1 LLRKRSAIA
10 IVMLLALAAPAAA
23 LAGNGGVGPPS
34 SNTPSGDAIRE
45 VYWVV
50 LGVCAFAFVVVEAA
64 LITFIVR
71 FRRRR
76 TAAADLE
83 GPQIHGNT
91 RLEIAWTVVP
101 ALILAGLAAFA
112 LFKVPAVQANP
123 SESSVA
129 AGETVNIDVIGHQ
142 FYWQYEYPNGAIS
155 LDTLYV
161 PAGRTTSLHLR
172 TEDVNHSWW
181 VPELT
186 GKLDLTAG
194 RENVLNFKPRDVG
207 TFEGTCA
214 EFCGIQ
220 HAVMQTKV
228 EVLSEAG
235 YQAWLARNAPDTQ
248 DPVALGKSEW
258 ESVCAKCH
266 NLDGSGLVGPS
277 IAGNSTML
285 QVDSLRDLLYTGQDL
300 PTFDSYMP
308 AVGAGWSDRQLE
320 ALVAYLKSNDQ
331 LSSAPQ
337 QLPGTGGSSSGS

>member
-1 LLRKRSAIA
+1 
-10 IVMLLALAAPAAA
+10 MTLLALAAPAAA
-23 LAGNGGVGPPS
+23 LAGSNGGVAPPP

-50 LGVCAFAFVVVEAA
+50 LGVCAFVFICVEVA
-64 LITFIVR
+64 LIAFIVR

-76 TAAADLE
+76 TAPADLE

-123 SESSVA
+123 SASSVA

-172 TEDVNHSWW
+172 TQDVNHSWW

-186 GKLDLTAG
+186 GKLDLIAG
-194 RENVLNFKPRDVG
+194 RENILNFEPRDVG
-207 TFEGTCA
+207 TFEGKCA

-220 HAVMQTKV
+220 HAVMETKV
-228 EVLSEAG
+228 QVLTEAD
-235 YQAWLARNAPDTQ
+235 YEAWLEQNAPATL
-248 DPVALGKSEW
+248 DPIALGKSEW
-258 ESVCAKCH
+258 ASVCAKCH
-266 NLDGSGLVGPS
+266 NLDGRGLVGPS

-285 QVDSLRDLLYTGQDL
+285 QVDSLRDLLYSGQDL

-331 LSSAPQ
+331 LSSPPAQ
-337 QLPGTGGSSSGS
+337 PGTGGSSSGG